1 MGYPDTSAH
10 DAVMNWLQNLELKD
24 HRLGDARSGKVRKMD
39 VTAAIVRMQEKAY
52 AAFPEMERHAIDAF
66 VRKYIDPQNL
76 VPPAEEAHAGGQRE
90 E

>member
-1 MGYPDTSAH
+1 MGSPDTSAH

-39 VTAAIVRMQEKAY
+39 VTAAILRMQEKAY
-52 AAFPEMERHAIDAF
+52 TVFPEIERHEIDAF

-76 VPPAEEAHAGGQRE
+76 VPPSQGVDAGGQRE